1 MKTGKSVMVAVFV
14 EPYSEQRTN
23 EKEKN
28 IFALFLDIKAAFEKV
43 DRVKLEKRLR
53 KIGVSAT
60 Y

>member
-1 MKTGKSVMVAVFV
+1 MNR
-14 EPYSEQRTN
+14 ELTN

-28 IFALFLDIKAAFEKV
+28 IFALFLDIKAASEKI